1 MALIITERNEADR
14 FKEAMRKI
22 EDGYKEI
29 EHLSDKMRIQYGE
42 RGTRADRD
50 GDGRYNE
57 RYGERYGERYDD
69 YKGYYGERDGY
80 GHREGGW
87 DERRDSMGRYR

>member
-22 EDGYKEI
+22 EEGYKEI
-29 EHLSDKMRIQYGE
+29 EHLSDKMRLQYGE
-42 RGTRADRD
+42 RGTRGDRD

-57 RYGERYGERYDD
+57 R
-69 YKGYYGERDGY
+69 
-80 GHREGGW
+80 
-87 DERRDSMGRYR
+87 

>member
-22 EDGYKEI
+22 EEGYKEI

-57 RYGERYGERYDD
+57 RYDDYPKGYGERYGERD
-69 YKGYYGERDGY
+69 GYGYGY

>member
-57 RYGERYGERYDD
+57 RYDDYPKGYGERYGERD
-69 YKGYYGERDGY
+69 GYGY

>member
-22 EDGYKEI
+22 EEGYKEI

-50 GDGRYNE
+50 GDGRY
-57 RYGERYGERYDD
+57 YERYDD
-69 YKGYYGERDGY
+69 YPKGYGERDGYGY